1 MRLKIEKE
9 AQELAELKKKNIE
22 LKNFLFQDLNVQ
34 KDKKSKNDDSDSIDD
49 KIQ

>member
-22 LKNFLFQDLNVQ
+22 LKNFLFHDLNVQ